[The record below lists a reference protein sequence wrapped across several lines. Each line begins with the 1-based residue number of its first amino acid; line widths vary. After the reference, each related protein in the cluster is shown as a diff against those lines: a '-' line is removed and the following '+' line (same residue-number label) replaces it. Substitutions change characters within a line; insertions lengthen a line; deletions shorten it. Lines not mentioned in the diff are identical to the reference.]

1 MMRFL
6 DTSAQAGEA
15 SVRARPSEPLTWPG
29 TGLTACSTA
38 RARRHL
44 PRLLHAV
51 AELASDPN
59 TPRSAPW
66 RPPLLQR
73 LRLFPRRPP
82 LRRQRATRRPRRARR
97 RCRRCTSTTRTRG
110 TRPRKRRAPAITSVQ
125 LDMLCICALFLLDNT
140 ARTVFCAHSP
150 MCPAALARRAPQF
163 LVTLR
168 TTHCNEAGTKSPV
181 FIKIIGSK
189 ASTGMTP
196 PTHRLCAAAPRSAAN
211 ARAARP
217 AARPTPPPPGATY
230 PRRWRRSGRAP
241 PGLQGYWR
249 WTTSTPGRL

>member
-1 MMRFL
+1 MVGRLPGSVLVRLVFPAQSRNGIRRMQGPARGAARRAWVEGSVDAAAGRRTAPARRAGAARRRRSTAGFGACSARGGMMRFL

-59 TPRSAPW
+59 TALSAPW

-110 TRPRKRRAPAITSVQ
+110 TRPRKRRALP
-125 LDMLCICALFLLDNT
+125 
-140 ARTVFCAHSP
+140 
-150 MCPAALARRAPQF
+150 
-163 LVTLR
+163 
-168 TTHCNEAGTKSPV
+168 
-181 FIKIIGSK
+181 
-189 ASTGMTP
+189 
-196 PTHRLCAAAPRSAAN
+196 
-211 ARAARP
+211 
-217 AARPTPPPPGATY
+217 
-230 PRRWRRSGRAP
+230 
-241 PGLQGYWR
+241 
-249 WTTSTPGRL
+249 